1 MKASPRTLRSRVGRL
16 MRDLGRPLER
26 IDPSRQDRA
35 REILVPA
42 NRILTQQ
49 TKDKNK
55 LYAFHA
61 PQGGVHQQRQ
71 GTALRS
77 TSAASW

>member
-1 MKASPRTLRSRVGRL
+1 
-16 MRDLGRPLER
+16 LGR
-26 IDPSRQDRA
+26 
-35 REILVPA
+35 A

-61 PQGGVHQQRQ
+61 PEVECISKGKASPLAPLCEATPAVH
-71 GTALRS
+71 
-77 TSAASW
+77 